1 MFTFVMS
8 IPIMGPIAA
17 LVVKVCYKTKIKAF
31 MIMIRTVFL
40 INTVK
45 PDTMY

>member
-1 MFTFVMS
+1 MS

-17 LVVKVCYKTKIKAF
+17 LVVKVCLKTDIKAF